1 MNRTLILATAAL
13 AALSLAACNK
23 AGNGAS
29 NPPSAVTPQ
38 EKAET
43 PDAHPSAT
51 IPTPA
56 NEASAPDFVAKA
68 AASDMFEVAAA
79 KVAIAKS
86 SNADVKAFAHMMET
100 AHTATTKALK
110 AAIKD
115 SGRTDLVP
123 PAALP
128 TDLQNKLDDLNKAD
142 AASFDKT
149 YIGQQVDAHQAALD
163 LMQRYAKDG
172 DVAQI
177 KAFAAD
183 TAPHVQEHLT
193 KAKGI
198 KDALK

>member
-1 MNRTLILATAAL
+1 MTRTLTLATVAL

-23 AGNGAS
+23 PAAS

-43 PDAHPSAT
+43 PDAHPAAT

-56 NEASAPDFVAKA
+56 NEAAAPDFVAKA
-68 AASDMFEVAAA
+68 AASDMFEIAAA
-79 KVAIAKS
+79 KVALARS
-86 SNADVKAFAHMMET
+86 SNADVKAFARMMET

-110 AAIKD
+110 GAIKD
-115 SGRTDLVP
+115 AGRTDLVA

>member
-1 MNRTLILATAAL
+1 MTRSLAFAAVAL

-23 AGNGAS
+23 PGAS

-51 IPTPA
+51 IPTPS
-56 NEASAPDFVAKA
+56 NEAAAPDFVAKA

-79 KVAIAKS
+79 KIAIARS
-86 SNADVKAFAHMMET
+86 HNPDVKAFAHMMET
-100 AHTATTKALK
+100 AHTATTKGLK
-110 AAIKD
+110 AAITK
-115 SGRTDLVP
+115 SGQTTLTP
-123 PAALP
+123 PEALP
-128 TDLQNKLDDLNKAD
+128 SDLQGKIDDLNKAD

-149 YIGQQVDAHQAALD
+149 YIDQQVDAHQAALD

-172 DVAQI
+172 DVAEI

-183 TAPHVQEHLT
+183 TAPKVQEHLT
-193 KAKGI
+193 KAKGLQ
-198 KDALK
+198 DALKK